1 MTAVVPTDGPV
12 TDEQLVVMLRM
23 IGERDAAEDQLDS
36 GALSQSLGWTA
47 AATSASLVAARSRL
61 LIWGIRVGGDP
72 APRYEDIVLT
82 VQGRRLVAA
91 SDD

>member
-1 MTAVVPTDGPV
+1 MTAVVPTDEVV
-12 TDEQLVVMLRM
+12 TDDQLVVMLRV
-23 IGERDAAEDQLDS
+23 IGDRDAAADQLDS
-36 GALSQSLGWTA
+36 AGLSQSLGWTA
-47 AATSASLVAARSRL
+47 TKTASLLGAARSRL

-91 SDD
+91 AND